1 MRVARNDED
10 DQDDARLAKYL
21 VVNGDNVAHNARAC
35 SQMCVSRFSR
45 APDIS
50 HVSRRDRDEIGRARA
65 RALDRQRL
73 TLTFRVEG
81 SWDTSTI
88 DA

>member
-45 APDIS
+45 APGNS

-65 RALDRQRL
+65 RARDRQGL
-73 TLTFRVEG
+73 TLTIREEG
-81 SWDTSTI
+81 SWDT
-88 DA
+88 